1 MFMACL
7 LPPGYLN
14 NEIKGGVM
22 KKKTFIFVTFVLMYL
37 MVPFMAMPGELHT
50 RPVAVSPGSDTDTV
64 VAVAGN
70 CPTFSWSEVAG
81 AASYRVVVFEAAE
94 VLAYE
99 EIEALVPPVISKD
112 IHGTA
117 LSWTPSL
124 NEALRTGGVYVWYVR
139 AVDKNGFG
147 EWSAGNKF
155 RVEAITGFP
164 GLKENLKKRFKE
176 FGVEESVVDD
186 VFKGIESEKE
196 KGVSRNEGT
205 KAVGAGN
212 PVSRPL
218 GSEGDS
224 NDNVYYGNLA
234 GLSLGTGANNAFFGK
249 AAGYPTTNG
258 SQNTFMGSQAGD
270 GNSTGSN
277 NTFIGFDTGGNSH
290 TGNDNTFVG
299 SQAGNSNTDG
309 DSNVFI
315 GYYSGKANTT
325 GYDNTFLGSYAGT
338 SNTDGDNNVFIGFR
352 AGNNNTTGYDNTF
365 LGYKAGY
372 SNTGGR
378 ENVFLGFLA
387 GNTNSTGIS
396 NSFLGYMAG
405 RYNSTGESNTFLGNY
420 AGHSNTTGNLNTFL
434 GHCSGYSNTDG
445 ERNIFIGY
453 RAGNNNTSGWSNV
466 FLGYRAGYYETGSNK
481 LYIQNSDSSSPL
493 IYGDFASDIV
503 KIYGLLQITG
513 SLNVI
518 SGMFSLDNGS
528 HWITPDELNILDEK
542 TLVTAGSVDNDKL
555 VTKGYVDSSDDVGGG
570 LTGSYLTD
578 KCISKWDDTNTRL
591 VDSLI
596 SENAGAVNI
605 NGTLGIGTATPDV
618 PVHLVTPEGTTA
630 KVWLEST
637 GGSKLQ
643 MTGAPTSGQFG
654 TVSNHQLRLVTNATW
669 KMVVEPDGKV
679 GIGVLS
685 PTHLLHLNG
694 GAYSDGNTWT
704 PASSRELK
712 ENIDALT
719 GKEAMTAFEKLN
731 PVKFNYKNNKTE
743 DYIGFIA
750 EDVPDLLSTRDRK
763 GVNTMDV
770 VALLTKVLQ
779 EQQKTVRKQTK
790 IIAELRARI
799 KKLENKK

>member
-37 MVPFMAMPGELHT
+37 MVPFMAMPGELHN
-50 RPVAVSPGSDTDTV
+50 RPVAVSPGSDTDAV

-70 CPTFSWSEVAG
+70 CPTFSWSGVAG
-81 AASYRVVVFEAAE
+81 AVSYRVVVFEAAE

-99 EIEALVPPVISKD
+99 EMEAIAQPVISKE
-112 IHGTA
+112 IHGPA
-117 LSWTPSL
+117 LSWTPSMD
-124 NEALRTGGVYVWYVR
+124 EALRTGSMYVWYVR
-139 AVDKNGFG
+139 SVDKSGFG
-147 EWSAGNKF
+147 EWSTGNKF
-155 RVEAITGFP
+155 KVEASP
-164 GLKENLKKRFKE
+164 GLFGLIENLKKRFKE
-176 FGVEESVVDD
+176 FGVEAGVVNE
-186 VFKGIESEKE
+186 VFKGIEPGEEEETASGDDK
-196 KGVSRNEGT
+196 N
-205 KAVGAGN
+205 AVISDNPPAGIT
-212 PVSRPL
+212 
-218 GSEGDS
+218 GSE
-224 NDNVYYGNLA
+224 NDGSNVYYGSGA
-234 GLSLGTGANNAFFGK
+234 GDALYSSGNANCFFGLN
-249 AAGYPTTNG
+249 AGALTNSGDENSFFGYFSGYVNTSG
-258 SQNTFMGSQAGD
+258 SYNSFFGMNAGSS
-270 GNSTGSN
+270 NSWGFS
-277 NTFIGFDTGGNSH
+277 NTFIGH
-290 TGNDNTFVG
+290 K
-299 SQAGNSNTDG
+299 AGKSNTQGLMNVYIGANAGEDNVDG
-309 DSNVFI
+309 ALNVLIGCEAGADKTAGSENVFI
-315 GYYSGKANTT
+315 GNQAGKQNTSGT
-325 GYDNTFLGSYAGT
+325 G
-338 SNTDGDNNVFIGFR
+338 
-352 AGNNNTTGYDNTF
+352 
-365 LGYKAGY
+365 
-372 SNTGGR
+372 
-378 ENVFLGFLA
+378 
-387 GNTNSTGIS
+387 
-396 NSFLGYMAG
+396 
-405 RYNSTGESNTFLGNY
+405 
-420 AGHSNTTGNLNTFL
+420 
-434 GHCSGYSNTDG
+434 
-445 ERNIFIGY
+445 NIFIGKS
-453 RAGNNNTSGWSNV
+453 AA
-466 FLGYRAGYYETGSNK
+466 FYETGSNK
-481 LYIQNSDSSSPL
+481 LYIDNSSTSSPL
-493 IYGDFASDIV
+493 IYGEFNNDLL
-503 KIYGLLQITG
+503 KINGNLRVTGYLSLDNGTTTIDATELNLLNGKTSVSTG
-513 SLNVI
+513 STNNNILVTKGYVDENDDVGGGLTGDAMTNQYICKWDDGNIRLVNSLISESGGYILINGSLQLN
-518 SGMFSLDNGS
+518 SHSLSLDNGS
-528 HWITPDELNILDEK
+528 HWITSNEINILDGK
-542 TLVTAGSVDNDKL
+542 TLVTGGSSDNDKL
-555 VTKGYVDSSDDVGGG
+555 VTKGYVDASDDVGGG

-605 NGTLGIGTATPDV
+605 NGTLGIGTSTPDV
-618 PVHLVTPEGTTA
+618 PVHLVTPSGTTA

-790 IIAELRARI
+790 IIDELRARI
-799 KKLENKK
+799 KKLENENSKPGGD